1 MGQPTLPEVRQAI
14 IRAREQDLEYE
25 QIVELLGV
33 GRATVSRTL
42 RLHRE
47 TGDIAPRPNGGGNFS
62 LFHDHVAELLLAIV
76 ETMPDASLQ
85 ELTRAFEAQ
94 SKLSTSTSAVGRAL
108 RRFGY
113 TRKKR
118 PSAQ

>member
-1 MGQPTLPEVRQAI
+1 MGQPTSPEVRQAI

-47 TGDIAPRPNGGGNFS
+47 TGDITPRPNGGGNFS
-62 LFHDHVAELLLAIV
+62 LFRDHVAELLLAIV

-85 ELTRAFEAQ
+85 ELTTAFEAQ
-94 SKLSTSTSAVGRAL
+94 SNLSTSTSAVGRAL

-113 TRKKR
+113 SRKKR
-118 PSAQ
+118 P